1 MAYYVRKITRAK
13 WSVLNNGAE
22 KIIENYRADAVANDM
37 RTTND
42 TLSFWRVDSL
52 SETDLEPVIVINSL
66 LGDTINKIEL
76 LCIPEEMLT
85 DFSFEQQDGDTVVIN
100 YKHLHFNMV
109 KMTIK
114 TLLDFAKSVVLSI
127 LHDDEKEP
135 REDSFIPLIRR
146 IGKPEQLK
154 LIIEWINRDE
164 FSLDDLK
171 EKQRE
176 TVTKQIERAHK
187 Q

>member
-1 MAYYVRKITRAK
+1 MAYYVRKIARAK
-13 WSVLNNGAE
+13 WSVLNDGAE
-22 KIIENYRADAVANDM
+22 KIIENYRADAIANDM
-37 RTTND
+37 KTTNN

-52 SETDLEPVIVINSL
+52 SEVDLEPVIVINSL

-85 DFSFEQQDGDTVVIN
+85 EFSFEPQDGDTIVVN
-100 YKHLHFNMV
+100 YKKLHFNLV

-114 TLLDFAKSVVLSI
+114 TLLDFAKDVVLTI
-127 LHDDEKEP
+127 LHNDEKEP
-135 REDSFIPLIRR
+135 KEDSAIPLIRR
-146 IGKPEQLK
+146 IGKPEQLE
-154 LIIEWINRDE
+154 LIIKWLDRDE

-176 TVTKQIERAHK
+176 AVIKQRAK
-187 Q
+187 NQK